1 MQSRLKPALLVHLAF
16 NNHNGN
22 SKHIIQT
29 VIKGKFSYTNVS
41 QQDQLSVRRLLCTQE
56 PALVSFEYP
65 VCSLI
70 HVWLKEKEFFCVFFF
85 SSFFSW
91 SAADHWLFCCRVFFA
106 LSESLLCRFRAMGKS
121 HHSTFY
127 QLWIFLTKKMA
138 NIPYERK
145 RERGKKVKVPC
156 LMKISNIL

>member
-85 SSFFSW
+85 F
-91 SAADHWLFCCRVFFA
+91 V
-106 LSESLLCRFRAMGKS
+106 
-121 HHSTFY
+121 
-127 QLWIFLTKKMA
+127 IF
-138 NIPYERK
+138 
-145 RERGKKVKVPC
+145 
-156 LMKISNIL
+156 